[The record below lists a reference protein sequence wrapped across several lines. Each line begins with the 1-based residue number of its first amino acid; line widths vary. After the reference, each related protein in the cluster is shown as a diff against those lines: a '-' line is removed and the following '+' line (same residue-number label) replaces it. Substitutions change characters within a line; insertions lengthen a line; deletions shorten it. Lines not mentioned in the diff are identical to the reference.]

1 MAKYYHENKK
11 RLQKLVKDIKTFLN
25 KKKKRCIDLVM
36 NDTEI
41 FQKMKNKSLMCI
53 EKKYYRIKKMLDY
66 NYKKL
71 LF

>member
-25 KKKKRCIDLVM
+25 KKKKKGIDLVM

-41 FQKMKNKSLMCI
+41 F
-53 EKKYYRIKKMLDY
+53 
-66 NYKKL
+66 
-71 LF
+71 

>member
-1 MAKYYHENKK
+1 
-11 RLQKLVKDIKTFLN
+11 
-25 KKKKRCIDLVM
+25 M

-41 FQKMKNKSLMCI
+41 FQKVKNKSWMCI